1 MRFLLLAEDHGST
14 MQGMRD
20 NENDF
25 LFCSATFPERSPVYV
40 LQLVVKETWQ
50 QMRAEHKRGR
60 HPKTGKSE
68 RGRKLGE
75 K

>member
-1 MRFLLLAEDHGST
+1 MLFIAEDHGST

-25 LFCSATFPERSPVYV
+25 LFCSATFPVYV

-68 RGRKLGE
+68 RGRKSGE